1 MHGEIDDE
9 LMDILSVG
17 VVGLWQRK
25 NMLGIGQDGWK
36 EFKTHWGQVVLVP
49 GNMNTTK
56 DID

>member
-17 VVGLWQRK
+17 VVGLWPEK
-25 NMLGIGQDGWK
+25 SMFGIGQNNWK

-49 GNMNTTK
+49 GNMNPLVA
-56 DID
+56 